1 MAKRKIL
8 IEFTANPTLGNAF
21 SYDITIDS
29 VPFIYPN
36 GYDTLNLDYV
46 SGSDVPN
53 TSIGRKTTLS
63 ETIDAT
69 LNFLVTYYSS
79 SFISYS
85 RFENSI
91 EVIINIE
98 DVVITYP
105 EDANDNIIIS
115 DEAYSPDVNYKLKYY
130 VEWADTE
137 NVDYSIRIY
146 QKAYTGSSTQVSGY
160 GVLKYGS
167 VNDNLEPIRGNG
179 LDLSLNAS
187 NDLTLEDLYTED
199 ENSFSVKM
207 YRKNKLLFDGYLKPD
222 GVYQSFVQDQWMLN
236 LSCVDGLGLLK
247 DLAFVQSTG
256 LHWVGKQKAIDII
269 YNCLKRTGLEMN
281 INTSVNI
288 YYEGLTPSDTLDPLN
303 EVYVSVDRFV
313 KDDNDTI
320 MDCNEVL
327 TSVLNLFNA
336 VICQMDGEWF
346 IYRPSEI
353 FENNIVK
360 FRQYSQTDN
369 SYLKLNT
376 KNLAFNLGSQIDNYY
391 PHHAGGNQQIEIKGS
406 VSATRINYKYGFE
419 KSLNSNPTLGHT
431 GKTFP
436 GWTVINEPFVILDP
450 TDNEGLISAPV
461 ISSGFTPTIFPIM
474 YSDDVALL
482 AGDTIKLVLRGN
494 STNGSVFLETKFRVT
509 LTQSSGAITYLKNDG
524 TWTATSTFII
534 LAATPNFD
542 VSIQSLAL
550 PVSGDI
556 SLTIYQALQVSSGST
571 LYEVTF
577 ADIQNSAT
585 ATSSGAVGEFHSAQ
599 RQNRPSSIASE
610 TKTIFNGDSPS
621 LIYEGTIYKEDTETP
636 TSLWF
641 RKGITESKPILQIAV
656 EDILRVHQRPQKIFT
671 GDVYGYLPYL
681 SIISINNLDGKFL
694 VLEYSFD
701 ALRNITSVKLLQIF
715 GEELNDINYLLTL
728 DYGNTT
734 KVTITS

>member
-1 MAKRKIL
+1 MALRKIL
-8 IEFTANPTLGNAF
+8 IDFTANPTLGNAF

-29 VPFIYPN
+29 VAFSYPN
-36 GYDTLNLDYV
+36 GYDTLNLEYV
-46 SGSDVPN
+46 SGSDVAN
-53 TSIGRKTTLS
+53 TSIGRKATLT

-69 LNFLVTYYSS
+69 LNFLVTYYASY
-79 SFISYS
+79 FISYS
-85 RFENSI
+85 RLENSI

-98 DVVITYP
+98 DAVITYP
-105 EDANDNIIIS
+105 DDANENILIS
-115 DEAYSPDVNYKLKYY
+115 DEAYSPDVNYKLKY
-130 VEWADTE
+130 VVDWADTE
-137 NVDYSIRIY
+137 NVDYSVRIY
-146 QKAYTGSSTQVSGY
+146 QKAYTGSSTEVSGY
-160 GVLKYGS
+160 ATLQYGS
-167 VNDNLEPIRGNG
+167 VEDNLEPIRGNG
-179 LDLSLNAS
+179 LNLFLNAS

-222 GVYQSFVQDQWMLN
+222 GVYQSFVQDQWILS

-247 DLAFVQSTG
+247 DLAFVQSNG
-256 LHWVGKQKAIDII
+256 LHWIGKQKAIDVV

-327 TSVLNLFNA
+327 TSILNLFNA

-369 SYLKLNT
+369 SYVKLNT

-406 VSATRINYKYGFE
+406 ISATRINYKFGFL
-419 KSLNSNPTLGHT
+419 KSLNSNPNLTHT
-431 GKTFP
+431 GYTYP
-436 GWTVINEPFVILDP
+436 GWTVINEPYVILDP

-461 ISSGFTPTIFPIM
+461 ISSGLSTPVFPIM
-474 YSDDVALL
+474 YSDDVDLN
-482 AGDTIKLVLRGN
+482 AGNTVSIILRGRL
-494 STNGSVFLETKFRVT
+494 TNTSVAAQAKFRVT
-509 LTQSSGAITYLKNDG
+509 LTEGSGAISYLKFDG
-524 TWTATSTFII
+524 TWTATDTSII
-534 LAATPNFD
+534 LGLNPNFD
-542 VSIQSLAL
+542 VTIQSLAL
-550 PVSGDI
+550 PADGAVSM
-556 SLTIYQALQVSSGST
+556 TIYQALQTSSGST
-571 LYEVTF
+571 LYEVTY
-577 ADIQNSAT
+577 ADIQNNAT
-585 ATSSGAVGEFHSAQ
+585 VSTSGSVGEFHSAQ
-599 RQNRPSSIASE
+599 RQNRPSSISTE

-621 LIYEGTIYKEDTETP
+621 LIYEGAIWKADTETP

-641 RKGITESKPILQIAV
+641 RKDKTESKAILQIAV

-671 GDVYGYLPYL
+671 GDIYGYLPYL
-681 SIISINNLDGKFL
+681 SIISINNLEGKFL
-694 VLEYSFD
+694 PLEWSFD
-701 ALRNITSVKLLQIF
+701 ASRNTTSVKLLQLF
-715 GEELNDINYLLTL
+715 GEELNDINYNLTL

>member
-1 MAKRKIL
+1 
-8 IEFTANPTLGNAF
+8 
-21 SYDITIDS
+21 
-29 VPFIYPN
+29 
-36 GYDTLNLDYV
+36 
-46 SGSDVPN
+46 
-53 TSIGRKTTLS
+53 
-63 ETIDAT
+63 
-69 LNFLVTYYSS
+69 
-79 SFISYS
+79 
-85 RFENSI
+85 
-91 EVIINIE
+91 
-98 DVVITYP
+98 
-105 EDANDNIIIS
+105 
-115 DEAYSPDVNYKLKYY
+115 
-130 VEWADTE
+130 
-137 NVDYSIRIY
+137 
-146 QKAYTGSSTQVSGY
+146 
-160 GVLKYGS
+160 
-167 VNDNLEPIRGNG
+167 
-179 LDLSLNAS
+179 
-187 NDLTLEDLYTED
+187 
-199 ENSFSVKM
+199 
-207 YRKNKLLFDGYLKPD
+207 
-222 GVYQSFVQDQWMLN
+222 
-236 LSCVDGLGLLK
+236 
-247 DLAFVQSTG
+247 
-256 LHWVGKQKAIDII
+256 
-269 YNCLKRTGLEMN
+269 MN

-327 TSVLNLFNA
+327 TSILNLFNA

-369 SYLKLNT
+369 SYIKLNT

-419 KSLNSNPTLGHT
+419 KSLNSNPTLAHT

-461 ISSGFTPTIFPIM
+461 ISGGSTPTIFPIM

-509 LTQSSGAITYLKNDG
+509 LTEASGAITYLKNDG
-524 TWTATSTFII
+524 SWTSTASFII

-550 PVSGDI
+550 PVSGDV

-571 LYEVTF
+571 NYELTF
-577 ADIQNSAT
+577 ADVQNSAT
-585 ATSSGAVGEFHSAQ
+585 TSSTGAVGEFHSAQ

-621 LIYEGTIYKEDTETP
+621 LIYEGTIYKDDTETP

-641 RKGITESKPILQIAV
+641 RKDKTESKAILQIAV

-671 GDVYGYLPYL
+671 GDIYGYLPYL
-681 SIISINNLDGKFL
+681 SIISINNLEGKFL
-694 VLEYSFD
+694 PLEWSFD
-701 ALRNITSVKLLQIF
+701 ASRNTTSVKLLQLF
-715 GEELNDINYLLTL
+715 GEQLNDINYNLTL